1 MSEALRDTDLNVT
14 SYRRLVVRGLIESF
28 RSVYDANYNRERQ
41 LKDLKITP
49 HYPLAKLDY
58 PGVVIEYTG
67 QRVLNS
73 GVGHE
78 EWFMDENEVVRKW
91 NHRRFEGNL
100 TFSCHALSPLD
111 IDILADSV
119 IEVLSFGRLDAQLGK
134 FFTGIYGNKN
144 DPVMLQFTQ
153 LMLNVDIINDS
164 GVSAQI
170 APWQPEDVLVYSTEI
185 SIEIH
190 GGFYNTYPQD
200 EWYYVTSV
208 QTEPYPQG
216 FVDVE
221 LPFGESEDEKWSNPF
236 EYEDNNT
243 TPDPDNEFYY
253 PDWLAGVGVVS
264 GVEYHTE
271 FDPFSIVTGVG
282 RPSGVDELNGQT
294 VGVTGAPSAAEF

>member
-1 MSEALRDTDLNVT
+1 
-14 SYRRLVVRGLIESF
+14 
-28 RSVYDANYNRERQ
+28 
-41 LKDLKITP
+41 
-49 HYPLAKLDY
+49 
-58 PGVVIEYTG
+58 
-67 QRVLNS
+67 
-73 GVGHE
+73 VGHE
-78 EWFMDENEVVRKW
+78 EWFMDEEEVTRKW

-111 IDILADSV
+111 VDILADSV
-119 IEVLSFGRLDAQLGK
+119 IECLSFGRLDAQLGK
-134 FFTGIYGNKN
+134 FFTRIYGNKN

-153 LMLNVDIINDS
+153 LMLNVDVINDS

-170 APWQPEDVLVYSTEI
+170 APWQPEDVLVYSSDI

-200 EWYYVTSV
+200 EWSYVTNV

-221 LPFGESEDEKWSNPF
+221 LPFGESEDEKWTNPF

-253 PDWLAGVGVVS
+253 PDWLAGHGVVS

-271 FDPFSIVTGVG
+271 FDPFSITTGVG
-282 RPSGVDELNGQT
+282 QPSGVDELNG
-294 VGVTGAPSAAEF
+294 